1 MLQALESVNLVTNK
15 PIARKEYD
23 GMSDETHKTK
33 QALSSPSHRSSLS
46 KKGINRRKSAVNR
59 ATKKAKDLTASL
71 AKRRFTMLGQIN
83 AANAEKESDTTQP
96 ISINIKKAASQG
108 GS

>member
-15 PIARKEYD
+15 PIARKESE
-23 GMSDETHKTK
+23 GMSSESLKTK
-33 QALSSPSHRSSLS
+33 QAMSSPSHRSSLS

-59 ATKKAKDLTASL
+59 ATKKTKDLTANL

-83 AANAEKESDTTQP
+83 AANADKESDTTQP
-96 ISINIKKAASQG
+96 ININIKKVASQG
-108 GS
+108 GG